1 MASVRI
7 LIVDDSPVW
16 RRAVCSMV
24 EGHLD
29 SVIICESSDGL
40 DAVQRSEE
48 LQPHLILLD
57 IHLPNLNG
65 LEAARQI
72 RKLAPSSKILF
83 LSSYD
88 QPELQNEAMSIGA
101 LGFVTKSGAAR
112 HLLPAISSVLR
123 DEFYFI
129 GGS

>member
-1 MASVRI
+1 
-7 LIVDDSPVW
+7 
-16 RRAVCSMV
+16 MV

-48 LQPHLILLD
+48 LQPHLVLLD

-101 LGFVTKSGAAR
+101 LGLVTKSEAAR